1 MRDETDLDV
10 EHIYAVNTGFYVE
23 NVRLWY
29 DFCMLKRDDVKR

>member
-10 EHIYAVNTGFYVE
+10 EHIYAVITSFWVE

-29 DFCMLKRDDVKR
+29 DFWYAEKG